1 MSYIDEQG
9 IALYLKDALIQ
20 LKQLRKAVPNI
31 SDSSS
36 KSSLVYSTIIE
47 RIDH

>member
-20 LKQLRKAVPNI
+20 LKQLRKGT
-31 SDSSS
+31 DG
-36 KSSLVYSTIIE
+36 T
-47 RIDH
+47 